1 MNRKRYYLLDEFRG
15 LLVVNMVVFHTIWDL
30 VFMFGNNWQW
40 YIHDRQGWRLWIG
53 ANFVL
58 LSGFCWKMSKN
69 PLKRGLIVYV
79 SSMLVSMVTI
89 LFTPNARIQFGV
101 LTLIGSCMLLTIL
114 LDQLLDKFPSLPGA
128 VISLC
133 LFFLTFGVNKGYLG
147 LANIPLIKLPQ
158 EWYCNWFTTYLG
170 LPENGFFSSDY
181 YTIFPWLFMFLTGYF
196 LYRFFEKYRSK
207 KGDSAPL
214 ADLLTKSLCP
224 PLGFIGR
231 HALVIYL
238 LHQPII
244 YGLLSIYYSFK

>member
-15 LLVVNMVVFHTIWDL
+15 LLVVNMVVFHAIWDL

-79 SSMLVSMVTI
+79 SGMLVSMVTI
-89 LFTPNARIQFGV
+89 LFTPSARIQFGV
-101 LTLIGSCMLLTIL
+101 LTLIGSCMLLMIFV
-114 LDQLLDKFPSLPGA
+114 DQLLDKLPSILGTLM
-128 VISLC
+128 SLC
-133 LFFLTFGVNKGYLG
+133 LFFLTFGINRGYIGLG
-147 LANIPLIKLPQ
+147 DFFRVKLPK
-158 EWYCNWFTTYLG
+158 EWYCSWFTTYLG

-181 YTIFPWLFMFLTGYF
+181 YTIFPWLFMFMTGYF
-196 LYRFFEKYRSK
+196 LYRLFEQYLSNR
-207 KGDSAPL
+207 GDNHGLSTLL
-214 ADLLTKSLCP
+214 ASSLCP

-244 YGLLSIYYSFK
+244 YGLLSIYYTIK